1 MPLVSGTSLQ
11 TKSAAKAQTAPWN
24 RNREW
29 RPRVAI
35 TEGVTFTPTNT
46 VTFLGLDGWWRKPH
60 LTTWAMQEPRVRN
73 SGVKISPMMVYGTA
87 PTPMP

>member
-11 TKSAAKAQTAPWN
+11 TKSAAMAQIAPWN

-29 RPRVAI
+29 RPMAAI

-46 VTFLGLDGWWRKPH
+46 VTFLGLDGGQRRPH

-87 PTPMP
+87 PTPVP